1 MKKTIGT
8 ILMVVAALFLLLIV
22 VAEIKLFT
30 EGKGPKD
37 VTTWIGNLILPA
49 VSIVVLLVGNKLR
62 KSK

>member
-8 ILMVVAALFLLLIV
+8 ILMVAAVLFLLLIV
-22 VAEIKLFT
+22 AAEIKLFT

-37 VTTWIGNLILPA
+37 VPTWIGNLILPA

-62 KSK
+62 KS